1 MSSDLPA
8 IPEQTVAEDQDL
20 VAYLERDQLVQQ
32 TAQPLCRATLS
43 RRAQAGLWAL
53 RVLVMVFGAMVTY
66 TFVWQLGH

>member
-1 MSSDLPA
+1 MSSDPPA
-8 IPEQTVAEDQDL
+8 TPKQAVADEQDL

-32 TAQPLCRATLS
+32 TAQPLCRANLS

-53 RVLVMVFGAMVTY
+53 RVLVIVFGAMVIY

>member
-1 MSSDLPA
+1 MSSDPPVTPKQA
-8 IPEQTVAEDQDL
+8 VADEQDL

-32 TAQPLCRATLS
+32 TAQPLCRASLS

-53 RVLVMVFGAMVTY
+53 RVLVIVFGAMVIY